1 MITSSTFIFHTY
13 LYSASYIVVI
23 CYDGQNNLCD
33 FKFLSIHILNPR
45 QK

>member
-1 MITSSTFIFHTY
+1 MLLPILAI
-13 LYSASYIVVI
+13 LPLPQLVLYIVVI